1 MSNNTADVCK
11 PGTKEAV
18 ILDMLSITQDTLIV
32 DLYSAAYGGRPAPI
46 MREQQQIVGKR
57 ISQIN
62 TKLRERDLAI
72 RPGEA
77 RYSYRIYR
85 LSSR

>member
-1 MSNNTADVCK
+1 MNTAEVCK

-18 ILDMLSITQDTLIV
+18 ILDMLALNADTLIV
-32 DLYSAAYGGRPAPI
+32 DLFASAYGGRPAPK
-46 MREQQQIVGKR
+46 MREQQQIIGKR

-62 TKLRERDLAI
+62 KKLSEHDLAI

-77 RYSYRIYR
+77 RYSYRLYR
-85 LSSR
+85 QSSR